1 MWHQVEAWK
10 AGHKRECNRPSVLT
24 REQTQSRGTVAV
36 LENEALALA
45 REVRGVDP
53 GFAGNIYSL
62 LGCAFYENGDYG
74 RAREIYEYDRAIL
87 EAQGDRAG
95 VARACGNIGNC
106 YYRTKD
112 YEQARVLY
120 EQRRAVA
127 EALGDRAGVA
137 RACGDLAN
145 CYFNTG
151 DCGRARELHEE
162 VGKICEALGDR
173 NGLAVACCHIGIC
186 YYYADDYG
194 RAREQHEKCRTI
206 CEAQGDRAG
215 MARACCNMGNCYQ
228 CTGEYARAIE
238 LHEQD
243 MAMCEALGDRSG
255 VASACGNLGLCYENT
270 GDYGRAR
277 ELFEQHSAM
286 AKTLGDRLGMAR
298 ACGNLGDCCLKTGEY
313 ARAISYFTEQYDM
326 AKDMQGKP
334 DQADAA
340 LGMGVALRLE
350 VRANVR
356 GRAAGT
362 SELPG
367 PRTFSS
373 ACSENGVR
381 EAEKW
386 LQTALD
392 LGRHAARLHL
402 ARLTFDAGLEDT
414 ALAHLQGY
422 LSCYVQ
428 NGRNRCAGCE
438 QIRAKDTQML
448 TCGGCRVARFCS
460 ADHQKMAS
468 KSVAVGGSL
477 FEGRHRDVCDVLGKW
492 RVQVVK
498 HGMSPDVLRSDL
510 LACLRQ

>member
-10 AGHKRECNRPSVLT
+10 TGHKRECYGPSAGLT
-24 REQTQSRGTVAV
+24 APQRRLKTRLFELQDAEDWLGVVA
-36 LENEALALA
+36 LEKEALALA
-45 REVRGVDP
+45 RELWGADP
-53 GFAGNIYSL
+53 GLAGKIHGILGLGYYRTGEYGRAREMNEQQMAVALALGDRVGVAKACGNLGVCHYST
-62 LGCAFYENGDYG
+62 GDYG
-74 RAREIYEYDRAIL
+74 RARELLEQDRAIC
-87 EAQGDRAG
+87 EALGHRAG
-95 VARACGNIGNC
+95 VAMACGNLGNC
-106 YYRTKD
+106 YKSTGD
-112 YEQARVLY
+112 YGRARELHEQARALC
-120 EQRRAVA
+120 

-137 RACGDLAN
+137 TACGNL
-145 CYFNTG
+145 
-151 DCGRARELHEE
+151 
-162 VGKICEALGDR
+162 
-173 NGLAVACCHIGIC
+173 
-186 YYYADDYG
+186 
-194 RAREQHEKCRTI
+194 
-206 CEAQGDRAG
+206 
-215 MARACCNMGNCYQ
+215 GNCYQ
-228 CTGEYARAIE
+228 ITGEYARAIE

-243 MAMCEALGDRSG
+243 MAMCALLGDRAG
-255 VASACGNLGLCYENT
+255 VAGACCNLGVCYADT

-277 ELFEQHSAM
+277 EQYEQHSAM
-286 AKTLGDRLGMAR
+286 AKKLGDREGVAT
-298 ACGNLGDCCLKTGEY
+298 ACGNLGDCCLQTGEY
-313 ARAISYFTEQYDM
+313 ARAISYFTEQYDI
-326 AKDMQGKP
+326 AKDMQAVP

-356 GRAAGT
+356 GRAAGAP
-362 SELPG
+362 ELPG
-367 PRTFSS
+367 PHSS
-373 ACSENGVR
+373 ASACGDDGVR

-392 LGRHAARLHL
+392 GGIITARLHL
-402 ARLTFDAGLEDT
+402 AHLAFDAGLEDT

-422 LSCYVQ
+422 LSSCVQ

-477 FEGRHRDVCDVLGKW
+477 LKGRHRDVCDVLGKW

-510 LACLRQ
+510 LAFLRQ